1 MSTARCAG
9 EALLLEFSRRFH
21 IYDTNY
27 NKGSLAQEKFVWRM
41 WENLRVE
48 AVVCLDKRIG
58 AAEMF

>member
-1 MSTARCAG
+1 M
-9 EALLLEFSRRFH
+9 LLEFSRRFH

-41 WENLRVE
+41 WENIRVE
-48 AVVCLDKRIG
+48 VVGCLDKGIG